1 MPPGGAP
8 GASRGRCC
16 LAHPRSFSPPPG
28 LPGCHPFTLE
38 AFSRDSSRLAL
49 RKMLGFLQRPVV
61 VTADVNLNVVALTA
75 VGLLSR
81 LWRLAYPRAV
91 V

>member
-1 MPPGGAP
+1 MHAGSCHSLLAPSGG
-8 GASRGRCC
+8 
-16 LAHPRSFSPPPG
+16 HPHSDVRYSLLFQAI
-28 LPGCHPFTLE
+28 LPGPLLFY
-38 AFSRDSSRLAL
+38 
-49 RKMLGFLQRPVV
+49 KMLGFLQRPVV
-61 VTADVNLNVVALTA
+61 VTADINLNVVALTV